1 MTAKHA
7 MLELAITLPPRG
19 SGAVM
24 RVLHRELRA
33 AILDGRLK
41 PGLRL
46 PSTRLLADAWG
57 VSRNTVMGAYDLL
70 LSEGYLFARHGAGT
84 YVAESLPQRAERSAP
99 VLEETEGEPDSR
111 LNAFWR
117 SPPRY
122 LSRPWV
128 SSITTGHALF
138 RLGVPDTSVF
148 PFHIWRR
155 LLARSLRAL
164 AKVPAAYVEAQG
176 RPLLREAIAN
186 HVSFARAV
194 ACRPEDVVVTAGTQQ
209 AIDLLARILV
219 TPGRTT
225 VAIED
230 PGYPPLRAA
239 LAVAGAKLAP
249 VPVDSEG
256 LIVEKLPADAR
267 VICVTPSHQFPL
279 GVAMSMRR
287 RAELLDFAR
296 INGAVVIED
305 DYDGEFRYGTTPRD
319 ALQTLDRSGSV
330 FYVGTFSK
338 SLYPGI
344 RLGFVVTPPWARRAV
359 ITAKQACDWHSP
371 VIEQDALA
379 AFISEGHMA
388 RHVRK
393 MRKLYSERREL
404 IMSGLQA
411 HFSPWLEPIP
421 SSGGMHLTALVRE
434 SIDIDTIARNARQRN
449 MELRSLRGYFLDG
462 EGLNGHGHAGLVMG
476 YGAMTP
482 NALTEGL
489 LQLRRLF
496 PANSPARVA
505 RGGSPSVAA
514 SS

>member
-1 MTAKHA
+1 METTGRQA

-46 PSTRLLADAWG
+46 PSTRILADAWG

-84 YVAESLPQRAERSAP
+84 YVAEVLPQRAERVPLA
-99 VLEETEGEPDSR
+99 EEPEGEPDVR
-111 LNAFWR
+111 LSAFWR
-117 SPPRY
+117 SPPSY
-122 LSRPWV
+122 LDKPWV
-128 SSITTGHALF
+128 SSKASSNALF
-138 RLGVPDTSVF
+138 RLGVPDTESF

-155 LLARSLRAL
+155 LLARALRAQG
-164 AKVPAAYVEAQG
+164 KSPAAYVEAQG

-194 ACRPEDVVVTAGTQQ
+194 ACRADDVVVTAGTQQ
-209 AIDLLARILV
+209 AFDLLAKILV
-219 TPGRTT
+219 ESGKTT
-225 VAIED
+225 VALED

-239 LAVAGAKLAP
+239 FSSAGARLEA

-256 LIVEKLPADAR
+256 LVVERLPPATK

-287 RAELLDFAR
+287 RAELLEFAR
-296 INGAVVIED
+296 ANNAVIIED
-305 DYDGEFRYGTTPRD
+305 DYDGEFRFGSAPRD

-338 SLYPGI
+338 SLFPGI
-344 RLGFVVTPPWARRAV
+344 RLGFVVGPPWARRTICA
-359 ITAKQACDWHSP
+359 AKQVTDWHQP
-371 VIEQDALA
+371 VLEQDTLA
-379 AFISEGHMA
+379 AFIGEGHMA

-393 MRKLYSERREL
+393 MRKLYAERREL
-404 IMSGLQA
+404 MISGLQA
-411 HFSPWLEPIP
+411 HFSAWLQPIP
-421 SSGGMHLTALVRE
+421 ASGGMHLTALGRE
-434 SIDIDTIARNARQRN
+434 SLDFDLIARNARQKN
-449 MELRSLRGYFLDG
+449 MDVRSLRALSAT
-462 EGLNGHGHAGLVMG
+462 GHC
-476 YGAMTP
+476 
-482 NALTEGL
+482 
-489 LQLRRLF
+489 Q
-496 PANSPARVA
+496 
-505 RGGSPSVAA
+505 
-514 SS
+514 

>member
-1 MTAKHA
+1 METITRQA

-46 PSTRLLADAWG
+46 PSTRILADAWG

-84 YVAESLPQRAERSAP
+84 YVAEVLPQRAERVPLA
-99 VLEETEGEPDSR
+99 EEPEGEPDVR
-111 LNAFWR
+111 LSAFWR
-117 SPPRY
+117 SPPPY
-122 LSRPWV
+122 IDKPWV
-128 SSITTGHALF
+128 SSKASSSALF
-138 RLGVPDTSVF
+138 RLGVPDTSSF

-155 LLARSLRAL
+155 LLAPALRAI

-176 RPLLREAIAN
+176 RTQLREAIAN

-194 ACRPEDVVVTAGTQQ
+194 ACRADDVVVTAGTQQ
-209 AIDLLARILV
+209 AFDLLAKILV
-219 TPGRTT
+219 ESGKTT
-225 VAIED
+225 VALED

-239 LAVAGAKLAP
+239 FSSAGARLEA

-256 LIVEKLPADAR
+256 LVVERLPPATK

-287 RAELLDFAR
+287 RAELLEFAR
-296 INGAVVIED
+296 ANNAVIIED
-305 DYDGEFRYGTTPRD
+305 DYDGEFRFGSTPRD

-338 SLYPGI
+338 SLFPGI
-344 RLGFVVTPPWARRAV
+344 RLGFVVVPRWARRALV
-359 ITAKQACDWHSP
+359 NAKQVADWHSP
-371 VIEQDALA
+371 MLEQDALA
-379 AFISEGHMA
+379 SFIREGHMA

-393 MRKLYSERREL
+393 MRKAYAERRE
-404 IMSGLQA
+404 ITVSSLQA
-411 HFSPWLEPIP
+411 HFSQWLEPIP
-421 SSGGMHLTALVRE
+421 SSGGMHVTAL
-434 SIDIDTIARNARQRN
+434 ARNGADTRSIAKQARQKN
-449 MELRSLRGYFLDG
+449 MEVRSLHSYYAA
-462 EGLNGHGHAGLVMG
+462 EE
-476 YGAMTP
+476 
-482 NALTEGL
+482 NA
-489 LQLRRLF
+489 
-496 PANSPARVA
+496 A
-505 RGGSPSVAA
+505 
-514 SS
+514 

>member
-1 MTAKHA
+1 METMAKHA

-46 PSTRLLADAWG
+46 PSTRILAESWG

-84 YVAESLPQRAERSAP
+84 YVAEALPLRAERAAIP
-99 VLEETEGEPDSR
+99 DDTEMEPDAR
-111 LNAFWR
+111 LNALWR
-117 SPPRY
+117 SPPPY
-122 LSRPWV
+122 LGKPWV
-128 SSITTGHALF
+128 SSMASGNAAF
-138 RLGVPDTSVF
+138 RLGVPDTASF

-155 LLARSLRAL
+155 LLARSVRAL
-164 AKVPAAYVEAQG
+164 AKLPAAYVEAQG

-209 AIDLLARILV
+209 AFDLLARILV
-219 TPGRTT
+219 TAGRTT
-225 VAIED
+225 VALED
-230 PGYPPLRAA
+230 PGYPPVRAA
-239 LAVAGAKLAP
+239 LVAAGAKIAP
-249 VPVDSEG
+249 VPVDGEG
-256 LIVEKLPADAR
+256 LIVERLPADAR

-287 RAELLDFAR
+287 RAELLEFAR
-296 INGAVVIED
+296 VNGAVVIED
-305 DYDGEFRYGTTPRD
+305 DYDGEFRYGSTPRD

-338 SLYPGI
+338 SLFPGI
-344 RLGFVVTPPWARRAV
+344 RLGFVVAPPWARRALM
-359 ITAKQACDWHSP
+359 TAKQCSDWHSP
-371 VIEQDALA
+371 VLEQDALA

-404 IMSGLQA
+404 MMSGLQS
-411 HFSPWLEPIP
+411 HFSPWLEAIP
-421 SSGGMHLTALVRE
+421 SSGGMHLTALARE
-434 SIDIDTIARNARQRN
+434 SIDIDAIVRSARQRN
-449 MELRSLRGYFLDG
+449 MDLRSLRSYW
-462 EGLNGHGHAGLVMG
+462 ENGNGQAGLVMG
-476 YGAMTP
+476 YGATGP
-482 NALTEGL
+482 DALTEGL
-489 LQLRRLF
+489 LELRRLF
-496 PANSPARVA
+496 PASAPARAV
-505 RGGSPSVAA
+505 RGGSRSIAA
-514 SS
+514 PR

>member
-46 PSTRLLADAWG
+46 PSTRILAESWG

-84 YVAESLPQRAERSAP
+84 YVAETLPLRAERGP
-99 VLEETEGEPDSR
+99 VVEEVEGEPDSR
-111 LNAFWR
+111 LNPFWA
-117 SPPRY
+117 SPPPY
-122 LSRPWV
+122 LLKPWTSTMAPV
-128 SSITTGHALF
+128 QALF
-138 RLGVPDTSVF
+138 RLGVPDTTTF

-155 LLARSLRAL
+155 LLARSLRSL
-164 AKVPAAYVEAQG
+164 AKVPGTYFEAQG

-194 ACRPEDVVVTAGTQQ
+194 ACRPDDVVVTGGTQQ
-209 AIDLLARILV
+209 AFDLLARILV
-219 TPGRTT
+219 TPGKT
-225 VAIED
+225 VVAVED
-230 PGYPPLRAA
+230 PGYPPQRAA
-239 LAVAGAKLAP
+239 FAAAGAVLAP

-256 LIVEKLPADAR
+256 LIVERLPSDAR

-287 RAELLDFAR
+287 RAELLEFAR
-296 INGAVVIED
+296 STGAVVIED

-338 SLYPGI
+338 SLFPGI
-344 RLGFVVTPPWARRAV
+344 RLGFVVVPPWARRAL
-359 ITAKQACDWHSP
+359 ITAKQSCDWHSP
-371 VIEQDALA
+371 VMEQDALA
-379 AFISEGHMA
+379 AFIGEGHMA

-404 IMSGLQA
+404 MMSGLQA
-411 HFSPWLEPIP
+411 HFSPWLEAIP
-421 SSGGMHLTALVRE
+421 SSGGMHLTALLREPVDVDAIVRGG
-434 SIDIDTIARNARQRN
+434 RQRN
-449 MELRSLRGYFLDG
+449 MELRSLKTYSMDG
-462 EGLNGHGHAGLVMG
+462 DGQAGLVIG
-476 YGAMTP
+476 YGATASE
-482 NALTEGL
+482 ALTEGL
-489 LQLRRLF
+489 IELRHLF
-496 PANSPARVA
+496 PASTPVRVS
-505 RGGSPSVAA
+505 RGGSPTLVA
-514 SS
+514 SR

>member
-1 MTAKHA
+1 VETMAKHA

-24 RVLHRELRA
+24 RVLHRQLRA

-46 PSTRLLADAWG
+46 PSTRILAESWG

-84 YVAESLPQRAERSAP
+84 YVAEALPLRAERSCAAD
-99 VLEETEGEPDSR
+99 EIEAEPDAR
-111 LNAFWR
+111 LNALWR
-117 SPPRY
+117 SPPPY
-122 LSRPWV
+122 LGKPWV
-128 SSITTGHALF
+128 SSMASGNAIF
-138 RLGVPDTSVF
+138 RLGIPDTAAF

-155 LLARSLRAL
+155 MLARSLRAL

-209 AIDLLARILV
+209 AFDLLARILV
-219 TPGRTT
+219 TAGRTT
-225 VAIED
+225 VALED

-239 LAVAGAKLAP
+239 LVAAGAKLAP

-256 LIVEKLPADAR
+256 LVVERLPADAR
-267 VICVTPSHQFPL
+267 IICVTPSHQFPL

-287 RAELLDFAR
+287 RAELLEFAR
-296 INGAVVIED
+296 VNGAVVIED
-305 DYDGEFRYGTTPRD
+305 DYDGEFRFGATPRD

-338 SLYPGI
+338 SLFPGI
-344 RLGFVVTPPWARRAV
+344 RLGFVVAPPWARRALV
-359 ITAKQACDWHSP
+359 TAKQCSDWHSP
-371 VIEQDALA
+371 VLEQDALT

-404 IMSGLQA
+404 MMSSLQT

-421 SSGGMHLTALVRE
+421 SSGGMHLTAVARE
-434 SIDIDTIARNARQRN
+434 SLDIDAIVRSARQCN
-449 MELRSLRGYFLDG
+449 MDLRSLRSFWD
-462 EGLNGHGHAGLVMG
+462 NGNGPAGLVMG
-476 YGAMTP
+476 YGATSP
-482 NALTEGL
+482 EALTEGL

-496 PANSPARVA
+496 PASAPARVT
-505 RGGSPSVAA
+505 RGVSRSVAA
-514 SS
+514 PR

>member
-1 MTAKHA
+1 METMSKHA

-24 RVLHRELRA
+24 RVLHRELRG

-46 PSTRLLADAWG
+46 PSTRILAESWG

-84 YVAESLPQRAERSAP
+84 YVAEALPLRAERAAVP
-99 VLEETEGEPDSR
+99 DDTDAEPDPR
-111 LNAFWR
+111 LSALWR
-117 SPPRY
+117 SPPPY
-122 LSRPWV
+122 LGNAWV
-128 SSITTGHALF
+128 SSTASADAIF
-138 RLGVPDTSVF
+138 RLGVPDTASF

-209 AIDLLARILV
+209 AFDLLARILV
-219 TPGRTT
+219 TPGRSA
-225 VAIED
+225 VALED

-239 LAVAGAKLAP
+239 FVAAGAKIAP

-256 LIVEKLPADAR
+256 LVVERLPADTR

-287 RAELLDFAR
+287 RAELLQFAR
-296 INGAVVIED
+296 TNGAVVIED
-305 DYDGEFRYGTTPRD
+305 DYDGEFRFGTTPRD

-338 SLYPGI
+338 SLFPGI
-344 RLGFVVTPPWARRAV
+344 RLGFVVAPPWARRALAN
-359 ITAKQACDWHSP
+359 AKQCSDWHSP
-371 VIEQDALA
+371 VMEQDALA
-379 AFISEGHMA
+379 SFISEGHMA

-404 IMSGLQA
+404 MMSGLQT

-421 SSGGMHLTALVRE
+421 SSGGMHVTALARE
-434 SIDIDTIARNARQRN
+434 SIDIDAIARSARQRN
-449 MELRSLRGYFLDG
+449 MDLRSLRSFWESGTG
-462 EGLNGHGHAGLVMG
+462 QAGLVLG
-476 YGAMTP
+476 YGGTGP
-482 NALTEGL
+482 EALTEGL

-496 PANSPARVA
+496 PASAPARVV
-505 RGGSPSVAA
+505 RGGGSRSVAA
-514 SS
+514 PR

>member
-1 MTAKHA
+1 MQTIAKQA

-46 PSTRLLADAWG
+46 PSTRILAESWG

-84 YVAESLPQRAERSAP
+84 YVAEALPVRADRAA
-99 VLEETEGEPDSR
+99 VTEEPGKEPDRR
-111 LNAFWR
+111 LSEFWQ
-117 SPPRY
+117 SPPPY
-122 LSRPWV
+122 LMKSWTSNSP
-128 SSITTGHALF
+128 SHMLF
-138 RLGVPDTSVF
+138 RLGVPDTASF
-148 PFHIWRR
+148 PYHIWRR
-155 LLARSLRAL
+155 LLARSLRSL
-164 AKVPAAYVEAQG
+164 AKVPAAYVEAAG

-194 ACRPEDVVVTAGTQQ
+194 ACNCDDVVVTAGTQQ
-209 AIDLLARILV
+209 AFDLLAKILV

-225 VAIED
+225 VALED
-230 PGYPPLRAA
+230 PGYGPLRGAFMA
-239 LAVAGAKLAP
+239 FGAKIAP
-249 VPVDSEG
+249 VPCDSDG
-256 LIVEKLPADAR
+256 LIVERIPTNAR

-287 RAELLDFAR
+287 RAELLEFAR
-296 INGAVVIED
+296 VNEAVVIED
-305 DYDGEFRYGTTPRD
+305 DYDGEFRFGTTPRD

-338 SLYPGI
+338 SLFPGI
-344 RLGFVVTPPWARRAV
+344 RLGFVVAPPWAKRAL
-359 ITAKQACDWHSP
+359 TAAKQVTDWHQP
-371 VIEQDALA
+371 VLEQDALA

-393 MRKLYSERREL
+393 MRKLYAERREL
-404 IMSGLQA
+404 MMSGLQA

-421 SSGGMHLTALVRE
+421 ASGGMHLTALARE
-434 SIDIDTIARNARQRN
+434 SLDYDAIAHSARQRN
-449 MELRSLRGYFLDG
+449 MDVRSLRTLSANRDG
-462 EGLNGHGHAGLVMG
+462 QAGLVFG
-476 YGAMTP
+476 YGATAP
-482 NALTEGL
+482 EAITEGL

-496 PANSPARVA
+496 PASGPTKYA
-505 RGGSPSVAA
+505 RGGARSAA
-514 SS
+514 VPR